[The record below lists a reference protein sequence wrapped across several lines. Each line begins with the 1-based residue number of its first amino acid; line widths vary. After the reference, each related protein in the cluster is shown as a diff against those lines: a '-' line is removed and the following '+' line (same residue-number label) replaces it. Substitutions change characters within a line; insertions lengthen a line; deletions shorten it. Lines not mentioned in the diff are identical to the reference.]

1 MSGEK
6 INTLEDNP
14 ATKGSVIEWTGLA
27 PITAKDRHGKPWH
40 VGGLWFAAQL
50 VPTALFLGVLGG
62 PSGLGLSY
70 WAAFGAIVLGNVLG
84 ALGPAAMS
92 LTGPKTGLP
101 LLAQARVPFGR
112 VTGVVGIL
120 AAITSV
126 AFIALGAI
134 FGAEA
139 LQVAFGL
146 PPIIAVLLVFFLEG
160 LVSVAGYRIMHLFE
174 RSMAILVAAG
184 FVFITIIVLADVG
197 SIPAAATAGSTSSI
211 GMFFLMAA
219 ISFGFSFGWAHNAP
233 DYCRYLPATTSGP
246 KLFWATFGGIAL
258 ACIWMEILGLTAST
272 MLSGSAPMAAINTLV
287 GGGPI
292 GALIMVAMYLGVVAN
307 ATVAQYSAGLQ
318 ILGAGVR
325 LPRPVVTAIVAA
337 FAFALTLYLQSGDLA
352 EKFTN
357 VLLLATYWV
366 GPFLGIWLVL
376 WTRKPDHSAFMR
388 TATTPVAQL
397 HSGRPALISLVA
409 GYLLSL
415 PFSSTAVGSELAQSH
430 NPAALWVGSISR
442 GILDGADLA
451 YPVGLVFGAIIYRLL
466 TRKTAIAESSE
477 QSGSPHA

>member
-6 INTLEDNP
+6 IYTLEDNP
-14 ATKGSVIEWTGLA
+14 ATKASVIEWTGLS
-27 PITAKDRHGKPWH
+27 PIATKDRHGKPWH

-70 WAAFGAIVLGNVLG
+70 GAAAGAIVLGNILG
-84 ALGPAAMS
+84 AAGPAAMS

-112 VTGVVGIL
+112 ATGIVGIL
-120 AAITSV
+120 AAMTSV

-146 PPIIAVLLVFFLEG
+146 HPTIAVLLVFALEG
-160 LVSVAGYRIMHLFE
+160 LISVAGYRIMHLFE
-174 RSMAILVAAG
+174 RSTAILVAAG
-184 FVFITIIVLADVG
+184 FVFISIIVLVNLA
-197 SIPAAATAGSTSSI
+197 SIPASATSGSTSSV
-211 GMFFLMAA
+211 GAFFLMAA
-219 ISFGFSFGWAHNAP
+219 ISFGFAFGWAHNAP
-233 DYCRYLPATTSGP
+233 DYCRYLPATTSRP

-258 ACIWMEILGLTAST
+258 ACIWMELLGLTAST
-272 MLSGSAPMAAINTLV
+272 MLSDSAPMAAINTLV
-287 GGGPI
+287 GGGAV
-292 GALIMVAMYLGVVAN
+292 GVFIMVAMYLGVVAN

-318 ILGAGVR
+318 ILGAGVK

-337 FAFALTLYLQSGDLA
+337 FAFALTLYLQSGNLA
-352 EKFTN
+352 DKFTN

-366 GPFLGIWLVL
+366 GPFIGIWLIL
-376 WTRKPDHSAFMR
+376 WISKPDHEAFMR
-388 TATTPVAQL
+388 TATTPVARL
-397 HSGRPALISLVA
+397 HSGRPAIIALVA

-415 PFSSTAVGSELAQSH
+415 PFSSTAVGSELAESH

-442 GILDGADLA
+442 GVLDGADLA
-451 YPVGLVFGAIIYRLL
+451 YPIGLIFGAIIYRLL
-466 TRKTAIAESSE
+466 TRKTAITEPSE
-477 QSGSPHA
+477 P

>member
-6 INTLEDNP
+6 IYTLDDSP
-14 ATKGSVIEWTGLA
+14 TTKASVIEWTGLS
-27 PITAKDRHGKPWH
+27 PIAAKDRHGRPWH

-84 ALGPAAMS
+84 AVGPAAMS

-112 VTGVVGIL
+112 ATGIVGIL

-146 PPIIAVLLVFFLEG
+146 HPTIAVLLVFALEG
-160 LVSVAGYRIMHLFE
+160 LISVAGYRIMHLFE

-184 FVFITIIVLADVG
+184 FVFITVVVLVNLA
-197 SIPAAATAGSTSSI
+197 SIPASATSGSTSSV
-211 GMFFLMAA
+211 GLFFLMVA

-233 DYCRYLPATTSGP
+233 DYCRYLPATTSRP

-287 GGGPI
+287 GSGPI
-292 GALIMVAMYLGVVAN
+292 GVFIMVAMYLGVVAN

-318 ILGAGVR
+318 ILGAGVK

-366 GPFLGIWLVL
+366 GPFVGIWLIL
-376 WTRKPDHSAFMR
+376 WIRKPDHEAFMH
-388 TATTPVAQL
+388 TATTPVARL
-397 HSGRPALISLVA
+397 HSGRPALTSLVA

-415 PFSSTAVGSELAQSH
+415 PFSSTAVGSELAESH
-430 NPAALWVGSISR
+430 NPAALWIGSISR

-451 YPVGLVFGAIIYRLL
+451 YPVGLIFGAILYLFL
-466 TRKTAIAESSE
+466 ARKMAIGEPSE
-477 QSGSPHA
+477 Q